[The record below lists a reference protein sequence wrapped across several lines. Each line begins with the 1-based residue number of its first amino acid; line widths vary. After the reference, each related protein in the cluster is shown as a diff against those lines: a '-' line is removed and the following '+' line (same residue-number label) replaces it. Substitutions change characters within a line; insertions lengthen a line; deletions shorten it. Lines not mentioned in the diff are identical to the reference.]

1 MARGRRGR
9 RSTRQSRARSRMR
22 ARARARHARFKKTR
36 VQTYGGTKKSYTKR
50 ELQKIDAAGL
60 SRSKVTGGVEADK
73 KPTPSMPQ
81 KTDSP
86 KYQGRSGLV
95 QLKKDQIK
103 FAADRAKGDRINPHN
118 VENRLRQI
126 RNAVAS
132 FTPISSVS
140 LLNNRQVAQRR
151 EDAARFRAANLTRP
165 NRGGSSNTAS
175 RVENQAMMQLM
186 QPTTGQTGYSPI
198 MGQTGLDDSQ
208 LTRIQNQAYD
218 AAFGAYT
225 TGSGGNVMSSNVN
238 TGTGTSAPSST
249 VGTGRGQFNLRM
261 FRPLTTRNSGPRNL
275 LNRRGMR
282 ITSLNV

>member
-1 MARGRRGR
+1 MARRGR
-9 RSTRQSRARSRMR
+9 RSTRQSRARSSMR

-36 VQTYGGTKKSYTKR
+36 VQTFGGTKKSYTKR

-73 KPTPSMPQ
+73 KPATKPTTPMATFREDAAEQ
-81 KTDSP
+81 AALN
-86 KYQGRSGLV
+86 RSQPNV
-95 QLKKDQIK
+95 V
-103 FAADRAKGDRINPHN
+103 NPRN

-132 FTPISSVS
+132 FTPISSVN
-140 LLNNRQVAQRR
+140 LLTNRQVAQKR
-151 EDAARFRAANLTRP
+151 EDAARYRAANLTRP